1 MKKLVL
7 SFLALTL
14 VLTQVA
20 FAQDFSI
27 SIEPSNLQ
35 HHDFFASHTEFITL
49 TINNPM
55 PEDWFTI
62 TVFGFPQEWVF
73 AEESLLR
80 VPSYGSNSVLIEVS
94 PPRDAIPAEKE
105 YLVKVARPSTGSIVE
120 QEIRINVKQV
130 TSAILKDVSMSCET
144 CSDEVIVSG
153 DVYNVGSKLLTNLAV
168 IAKTANQQKTF
179 PIDRLGVLE
188 SKDFALSF
196 SLDDM
201 SPGDYDIDFDL
212 VNDVGLSFYKETKS
226 FTILPFENV
235 VYDKDVSTTPF
246 GSTITVTATNTGNVV
261 SEADLES
268 VSPEGWYYFIS
279 GPTPTGMMLRNYY
292 WKVSLAPDES
302 KSITYS
308 EIYWPTYILII
319 SAVLIAVFI
328 YWQSTALVFSKRLI
342 RKSDKEVSVSLHLK
356 SKKKGVGNV
365 VVKDTIP
372 SDFSIV
378 SKFESVKPLIKKV
391 ADGVELHWK
400 LGRLMPHEER
410 VLHYTIKPARDLL
423 NKVKLPSAKAR
434 GVRRKAPIYK
444 RSNRVSIHPKNKGK
458 SFVTVAVKE

>member
-1 MKKLVL
+1 MKRLIL
-7 SFLALTL
+7 SFLAVTL
-14 VLTQVA
+14 VLTQMA

-27 SIEPSNLQ
+27 SIEPSDLQ
-35 HHDFFASHTEFITL
+35 HHDFFASHTEYITL

-55 PEDWFTI
+55 PEDWFNI
-62 TVFGFPQEWVF
+62 IVFGFPQEWVF
-73 AEESLLR
+73 AKEFSLK
-80 VPSYGSNSVLIEVS
+80 VPSHGSNSVLIEVS
-94 PPRDAIPAEKE
+94 PPRDAIPDEKE
-105 YLVKVARPSTGSIVE
+105 YLVKVTRRSTWSILE
-120 QEIRINVKQV
+120 ETMRINVKQV
-130 TSAILKDVSMSCET
+130 TSAILKDISLSCET
-144 CSDEVIVSG
+144 CSDEIIVSG

-168 IAKTANQQKTF
+168 VAKLSNQQKTF

-201 SPGDYDIDFDL
+201 SPGDYDIDFNL
-212 VNDVGLSFYKETKS
+212 VNDVGMSFYKETKS
-226 FTILPFENV
+226 FNIPPVENI

-246 GSTITVTATNTGNVV
+246 GSTVTVTATNTGNVV

-268 VSPEGWYYFIS
+268 VSPQGWYYFMT
-279 GPTPTGMMLRNYY
+279 GPTPTGMMLGNYY
-292 WKVSLAPDES
+292 WKVSLAPDET

-308 EIYWPTYILII
+308 EIYWPTYVLII

-342 RKSDKEVSVSLHLK
+342 RKPGKEVSVSLHLR
-356 SKKKGVGNV
+356 SKKKGVSNV

-372 SDFSIV
+372 SEFSIV
-378 SKFESVKPLIKKV
+378 SKFESVKPLIRKV
-391 ADGVELHWK
+391 ANGVELHWK
-400 LGRLMPHEER
+400 LGKLTPHEER
-410 VLHYTIKPARDLL
+410 VLHYTLKPARELF

-444 RSNRVSIHPKNKGK
+444 RSNRVSIHPKKRAK